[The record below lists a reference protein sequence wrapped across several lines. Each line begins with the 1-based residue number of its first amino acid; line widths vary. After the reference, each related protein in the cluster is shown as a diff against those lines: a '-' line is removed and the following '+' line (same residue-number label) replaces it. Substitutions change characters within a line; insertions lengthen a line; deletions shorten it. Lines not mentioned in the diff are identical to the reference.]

1 MNIDSYKSIA
11 LFGTSADPPTTGH
24 KALLIGLS
32 KLFPKVVT
40 WVSNNPSKKHKTSIN
55 QRHELLNVLVEEIGV
70 PNLELNQRLSSQWAI
85 ETLQR
90 ANEYWPEQ
98 KLILVIGSD
107 LITELPK
114 WQSAKI
120 ILKQAT
126 IGIVPRQGW
135 PINTNAIKALQNI
148 GGKINLLPLD
158 IPATSSSGIHDN
170 LILSHIPEVILPI
183 LQKKNLYGI
192 LPKMQ

>member
-1 MNIDSYKSIA
+1 MNINPYKSIA

-55 QRHELLNVLVEEIGV
+55 QRHELLNILVEAIGV
-70 PNLELNQRLSSQWAI
+70 SNLELNQSLSSQWAI

-90 ANEYWPEQ
+90 ANKYWPDQ
-98 KLILVIGSD
+98 NLVLVIGSD

-114 WQSAKI
+114 WQAAKG
-120 ILKQAT
+120 ILKKSS

-135 PINTNAIKALQNI
+135 PINTKAIQAIQDM
-148 GGKINLLPLD
+148 GGNINLLPLD
-158 IPATSSSGIHDN
+158 IPATSSSAIHN
-170 LILSHIPEVILPI
+170 KLILSHIPEVILPI
-183 LQKKNLYGI
+183 IRKKNLYGI
-192 LPKMQ
+192 LQNIQ